1 MSTPLKSTT
10 TKKRKSNDKKKSST
24 TKQSTSTDDVWY
36 DIPIK
41 AKKKIISLIEQCF
54 NGIDERLISLATEQG
69 LEGMDRNA
77 ELAYSL
83 QEELDWFIC
92 PSYSGK
98 LLERLQM
105 TNLLYQ
111 AEDEDDVVSPKKQNP
126 AQNVDDDCSSKK
138 TKTDNANAADT
149 VTMKKKQNIM
159 RYVADMCRLVQKA
172 VKVYEMLDTSN
183 RGSIDKEDMYR
194 ALQELDMTPTTS
206 ETPNTQNSS
215 DKISYETIIDM
226 MTEFKPIHRGGAI
239 REEQG
244 IISVTF
250 DDILRITKL
259 LNL

>member
-1 MSTPLKSTT
+1 MKS
-10 TKKRKSNDKKKSST
+10 TKKRKSDDKKKSSK
-24 TKQSTSTDDVWY
+24 TKTITSTDDIWY

-41 AKKKIISLIEQCF
+41 AKKKIISLIEQIF

-69 LEGMDRNA
+69 LEDMDRNA
-77 ELAYSL
+77 ELAYQL

-98 LLERLQM
+98 LLERLHM

-111 AEDEDDVVSPKKQNP
+111 AEHEDDAGSPKKQNP
-126 AQNVDDDCSSKK
+126 AQTVDDDCSSKK
-138 TKTDNANAADT
+138 TKTDTANAGDS

-183 RGSIDKEDMYR
+183 RGSINNEDMYR
-194 ALQELDMTPTTS
+194 ALQELDMTTATG
-206 ETPNTQNSS
+206 ETPSTQNSS
-215 DKISYETIIDM
+215 DKISYEMIIDM

-239 REEQG
+239 RDEQG

-250 DDILRITKL
+250 DDILRIAKL